1 MGTDFQ
7 RTVLWVFFGMSLF
20 LLWDRWLVYNGKPS
34 MFGTTPPPATA
45 PADAPATAPA
55 TAPAAPQAAAPT
67 TPPATAPS
75 AAVPP
80 APPAAGAGPSAA
92 APAAVPAQAPAAA
105 QAKAEPVIV
114 QTDVLKVAID
124 PDGAV
129 VTRTELVRE
138 RVAPDWTASG
148 LIGLVT
154 GKTHDPNQHMV
165 LLEVSP
171 SRVYV
176 AQTGVVGGS
185 FPNHRTPFTAVVGP
199 RELAAGQDS
208 VAVRF
213 VAESGGVRVTKT
225 YTLHRGRYDIDVAH
239 EVANVGTT
247 PVTPSVY
254 LQIVRDGNKPE
265 GESSLYYT
273 YTGPVVFTE
282 QEKFRKVEFSAIE
295 KNKPELP
302 KPASDG
308 WVGMIQH
315 YFVTAWVPA
324 QGERQFYARAV
335 DRNLYSIGTLLP
347 LGTVAPGAA
356 ATSASTLYVGPQ
368 NQNVLAAIAP
378 GLDLVVDYGW
388 LTFLAKPI
396 YWLLEFLHR
405 IVGNWGWAI
414 VLLTV
419 LIKAA
424 FYPLSAASYKSMA
437 RMKEVTPRL
446 MKLREQYGDDKQK
459 LNTAMMELYRTE
471 KINPLGGCLPILVQ
485 IPVFIALYWVLLASV
500 EMRNAPWILW
510 VRDLATPDPWFIL
523 PVLMMATM
531 WVQYKLNPTPP
542 DPVQAKVMMFMPL
555 IFGVMFFFFPAGLVL
570 YWLTNNILSIAQQW
584 YVTKQIAT
592 AKKPG

>member
-20 LLWDRWLVYNGKPS
+20 LLWDRWLVHTGKPS
-34 MFGTTPPPATA
+34 MFGTTPTPPPAAA
-45 PADAPATAPA
+45 PADASKP
-55 TAPAAPQAAAPT
+55 
-67 TPPATAPS
+67 
-75 AAVPP
+75 V
-80 APPAAGAGPSAA
+80 APPAAPGAVPTAPTAAVAAAA
-92 APAAVPAQAPAAA
+92 APGAVPAQAPSAEAGSKAA
-105 QAKAEPVIV
+105 PVVI

-124 PDGAV
+124 PEGAV
-129 VTRTELVRE
+129 VSRAELLTQK
-138 RVAPDWTASG
+138 VAPDWTASG
-148 LIGLVT
+148 LLGLVT
-154 GKTHDPNQHMV
+154 GKKHDPNRNTV

-171 SRVYV
+171 NRVYV
-176 AQTGVVGGS
+176 TQSGVVGGN
-185 FPNHRTPFTAVVGP
+185 FPNHRTPFTVVDGP
-199 RELAAGQDS
+199 RELAPGQDS
-208 VAVRF
+208 LPVTF
-213 VAESGGVRVTKT
+213 VSESDGVRVTKT
-225 YTLHRGRYDIDVAH
+225 YTFHRGRHDI
-239 EVANVGTT
+239 EVTHKVENIGAA

-273 YTGPVVFTE
+273 YTGPAVYTD
-282 QEKFRKVEFSAIE
+282 QQKFRKVDFSDIE
-295 KNKPELP
+295 KNKAELP
-302 KPASDG
+302 AAADNG

-315 YFVTAWVPA
+315 YFATAWVPEK
-324 QGERQFYARAV
+324 GERQFYARNV
-335 DRNLYSIGTLLP
+335 DKNLYSIGTLLP

-356 ATSASTLYVGPQ
+356 VTEKATLYIGPQ
-368 NQNVLAAIAP
+368 SQQVLEAIAP

-437 RMKEVTPRL
+437 KMKEVTPRL
-446 MKLREQYGDDKQK
+446 TKLREQYGNDKQK
-459 LNTAMMELYRTE
+459 LNAAMMELYRNE

-485 IPVFIALYWVLLASV
+485 IPVFISLYWVLLASV
-500 EMRNAPWILW
+500 EMRNAPWTLW
-510 VRDLATPDPWFIL
+510 VTDLATPDPWFIL
-523 PVLMMATM
+523 PLLMMATM
-531 WVQYKLNPTPP
+531 WIQYKLNPVPP

-584 YVTKQIAT
+584 YVTKQIAK

>member
-7 RTVLWVFFGMSLF
+7 RTVLWIFFGMSLF

-34 MFGTTPPPATA
+34 MFGTTPAPQQTAAPQPAPQPPAA
-45 PADAPATAPA
+45 AGSAAVPQAS
-55 TAPAAPQAAAPT
+55 APAAPTAAAVPT
-67 TPPATAPS
+67 SPAPS
-75 AAVPP
+75 AVKGPP
-80 APPAAGAGPSAA
+80 
-92 APAAVPAQAPAAA
+92 
-105 QAKAEPVIV
+105 IV
-114 QTDVLKVAID
+114 VETDRLRATID
-124 PDGAV
+124 PEGAV
-129 VTRTELVRE
+129 VTRVELLKE
-138 RVAPDWTASG
+138 KVAPDWTASG
-148 LIGLVT
+148 LLGLVT
-154 GKTHDPNQHMV
+154 GKKHDADRNVV
-165 LLEVSP
+165 LLEVGP

-176 AQTGVVGGS
+176 AQSGVIGGPDL
-185 FPNHRTPFTAVVGP
+185 PNHRTPFTFAGGP
-199 RELAAGQDS
+199 TQLAEGNDS
-208 VAVRF
+208 LEVKF
-213 VAESGGVRVTKT
+213 SAESGGVRVDKV
-225 YTLHRGRYDIDVAH
+225 YTFHRGRYDVEVRH
-239 EVANVGTT
+239 EVVNLGTA

-254 LQIVRDGNKPE
+254 LQLMRDGNKPE
-265 GESSLYYT
+265 GESALYYT

-282 QEKFRKVEFSAIE
+282 QEKFRKVEFSEIE
-295 KNKPELP
+295 KGKAALP
-302 KPASDG
+302 KPAADG

-315 YFVTAWVPA
+315 YFVSAWVPPSGT
-324 QGERQFYARAV
+324 QREFYARNV
-335 DRNLYSIGTLLP
+335 DKNLYSIGTIVP
-347 LGTVAPGAA
+347 LQPIAPQASA
-356 ATSASTLYVGPQ
+356 ATKSTLYVGPQ
-368 NQNVLAAIAP
+368 DQNTLEKLAP

-405 IVGNWGWAI
+405 LVGNWGWAI

-437 RMKEVTPRL
+437 KMKEVTPRL
-446 MKLREQYGDDKQK
+446 TKIREQYANDKQK
-459 LNTAMMELYRTE
+459 MNVAMMELYKNE

-510 VRDLATPDPWFIL
+510 VQDLATPDAWFIL

-542 DPVQAKVMMFMPL
+542 DPVQAKVMMMMPF

-584 YVTKQIAT
+584 YVTKQIAA

>member
-7 RTVLWVFFGMSLF
+7 RTVLWIFFGMSLF
-20 LLWDRWLVYNGKPS
+20 LLWDRWLVHTGKPS
-34 MFGTTPPPATA
+34 MFGGSPPQQAAA
-45 PADAPATAPA
+45 PAPAPTVP
-55 TAPAAPQAAAPT
+55 TAPAAPAAAPSAV
-67 TPPATAPS
+67 PVPQAAPS
-75 AAVPP
+75 A
-80 APPAAGAGPSAA
+80 PS
-92 APAAVPAQAPAAA
+92 AVPAQPPATQVA
-105 QAKAEPVIV
+105 AKAPPVIIE
-114 QTDVLKVAID
+114 TDRLRATID
-124 PDGAV
+124 PEGAV
-129 VTRTELVRE
+129 VSRVELLRE
-138 RVAPDWTASG
+138 KVAPDWTASG
-148 LIGLVT
+148 LLGLVT
-154 GKTHDPNQHMV
+154 GKKHDPDSNIV
-165 LLEVSP
+165 LLEVGP

-176 AQTGVVGGS
+176 AQSGIIGGNDL
-185 FPNHRTPFTAVVGP
+185 PNHRTPFTFVEGP
-199 RELAAGQDS
+199 KRLADGQDTLEVKFS
-208 VAVRF
+208 
-213 VAESGGVRVTKT
+213 AEGGGVRVNKI
-225 YTLHRGRYDIDVAH
+225 YTFHRGRYDAEVRH
-239 EVANVGTT
+239 EVVNLGST
-247 PVTPSVY
+247 PVTPSLY
-254 LQIVRDGNKPE
+254 LQLMRDGNKPE

-282 QEKFRKVEFSAIE
+282 QEKFKKIEFSDIE
-295 KNKPELP
+295 KNKVALP
-302 KPASDG
+302 KAAPDG

-315 YFVTAWVPA
+315 YFVSAWVPPA
-324 QGERQFYARAV
+324 GTPREYYARTV
-335 DRNLYSIGTLLP
+335 DKNLYSIGTIVPLP
-347 LGTVAPGAA
+347 AIAPQAS
-356 ATSASTLYVGPQ
+356 ATANATLYVGPQ
-368 NQNVLAAIAP
+368 DQNTLEKLAP

-405 IVGNWGWAI
+405 LVGNWGWAI

-437 RMKEVTPRL
+437 KMKEVTPRL
-446 MKLREQYGDDKQK
+446 TKIREQYANDKQK
-459 LNTAMMELYRTE
+459 MNVAMMELYKNE

-510 VRDLATPDPWFIL
+510 VQDLATPDAWFIL

-542 DPVQAKVMMFMPL
+542 DPVQAKVMMMMPF

-584 YVTKQIAT
+584 YVTKQIAA